1 MCYAISGLA
10 AQSCGWTVISGFWDA
25 QHNLEIALLFSPLFS
40 FTCDPTLSPSFN
52 PISSPNT
59 SPRPSVH
66 LTFLMTLSTDYQS
79 PLPAPLA
86 SLKARGDPP
95 FPIWKTIVCIL
106 IPAPLYPC
114 SQARK
119 GGEGAWFQQ
128 SAHGTYRFNHVL
140 FSGRV
145 AVTPLKS
152 RSWLY
157 DIAIHRIKL
166 ASLSSFCL
174 SALANTLVL
183 LLNKDLYHK
192 KADGCAMEAQVTLF
206 HQ

>member
-1 MCYAISGLA
+1 MINFPHMSSSSLSGTSYHPLHCLA
-10 AQSCGWTVISGFWDA
+10 SLVI
-25 QHNLEIALLFSPLFS
+25 LLSAH
-40 FTCDPTLSPSFN
+40 PSTH
-52 PISSPNT
+52 ISSPNT
-59 SPRPSVH
+59 IPSSIYAPTSNLPHDPFSWLPSPTLCTTG
-66 LTFLMTLSTDYQS
+66 LTQGKERSS
-79 PLPAPLA
+79 LPCMQ
-86 SLKARGDPP
+86 
-95 FPIWKTIVCIL
+95 TIVCIL
-106 IPAPLYPC
+106 TPAPPYPY
-114 SQARK
+114 SQAWR
-119 GGEGAWFQQ
+119 EGAWFQQ